1 MKKLWTILV
10 SFTLLI
16 SLFPQLASAAPS
28 KNFEKELTK
37 YLKEVSLV
45 RGFEVT
51 KDDIETSLSFYD
63 ESIENFESIGDL
75 KEALGEVIKADL
87 SNLDAI
93 YEDYNLTNESL
104 INLLHEN
111 GEELDDYI
119 FIWDLDET
127 VYFYTEETEEG
138 DFERDPNF
146 DKELVN
152 YLAKVSKERGFQVTL
167 EDIEASLKPYDFST
181 EEFESV
187 EELSEFLGDVIKAD
201 LSNLD
206 YFNENYGLDKQDLLQ
221 MLEENGEDI
230 NDYIYIDNLEE
241 TVWNLTGGGMDG
253 EVAEDFLPIF
263 EQELGLTEE
272 ELQRL
277 EDHLM
282 SLEDHLSN
290 PETVKRLEELGNR
303 MMAFEEFDVATE
315 LTAEQ
320 IAEMASI
327 YEELLSIF
335 KLNVSY
341 SLVKSGSES
350 PVSLLD
356 LMKLE
361 ELKGANLKIS
371 IYNIDG
377 KFLADL
383 LITGDMVDSDNLTNA
398 GGQIK
403 ESAKEVQKTIEKAPV
418 AKPVKQKIS
427 AHTNSEHQTVKG
439 AKLPNTASGYLP
451 SALLGLFIVLFGS
464 LMYRKIRKA

>member
-1 MKKLWTILV
+1 MKKLWTILL

-16 SLFPQLASAAPS
+16 SLFPQLALAAPS
-28 KNFEKELTK
+28 KNFDQELTK

-63 ESIENFESIGDL
+63 ESIKNFESIDDL
-75 KEALGEVIKADL
+75 KDALGEVIKADL

-104 INLLHEN
+104 IKLLHEN

-119 FIWDLDET
+119 FIWDLDEA
-127 VYFYTEETEEG
+127 VYFYAEEG

-146 DKELVN
+146 DKEFVN
-152 YLAKVSKERGFQVTL
+152 YLAKVSKERGFEVTK
-167 EDIEASLKPYDFST
+167 EDIEASLGLYDFST

-187 EELSEFLGDVIKAD
+187 DELSEFLGDVIKAD
-201 LSNLD
+201 LSNLN
-206 YFNENYGLDKQDLLQ
+206 YFNENYGLDKQAVLKL
-221 MLEENGEDI
+221 LEENGEDI

-253 EVAEDFLPIF
+253 EIAEDLLPIF
-263 EQELGLTEE
+263 EDELGLTEE

-282 SLEDHLSN
+282 SLEEHLSN
-290 PETVKRLEELGNR
+290 PETVKQLEELGNR

-371 IYNIDG
+371 IYSTDG

-383 LITGDMVDSDNLTNA
+383 LITGDMVDSDTLTNA

-403 ESAKEVQKTIEKAPV
+403 ESAKEVQKTIDKAPV

-427 AHTNSEHQTVKG
+427 THTKSEHQTVKG
-439 AKLPNTASGYLP
+439 AKLPNTASDYIP
-451 SALLGLFIVLFGS
+451 NALLGLCIVLFGS

>member
-28 KNFEKELTK
+28 KNFEQELTK

-45 RGFEVT
+45 RGFQVT

-63 ESIENFESIGDL
+63 ESIKNFESIGDL

-93 YEDYNLTNESL
+93 YDDYNLTNESL

-119 FIWDLDET
+119 FIWDLDEA
-127 VYFYTEETEEG
+127 VYFYTEEG

-152 YLAKVSKERGFQVTL
+152 YLAKVSKERGFQVTK
-167 EDIEASLKPYDFST
+167 EDIEASLELYDFSL

-206 YFNENYGLDKQDLLQ
+206 YFIENYGLDKQALLQ
-221 MLEENGEDI
+221 MLEENGENI

-241 TVWNLTGGGMDG
+241 TVWNLTGGGIDG
-253 EVAEDFLPIF
+253 EVAEDLLPIF

-272 ELQRL
+272 ELERL

-290 PETVKRLEELGNR
+290 PETVKQLEELGNR

-361 ELKGANLKIS
+361 ELKGANLKIM
-371 IYNIDG
+371 IYNTDG

-383 LITGDMVDSDNLTNA
+383 LITGEMVDSDTLTNA

-403 ESAKEVQKTIEKAPV
+403 ESAKEVQKTIEKAPI

-427 AHTNSEHQTVKG
+427 TNTTSEQQTVKG
-439 AKLPNTASGYLP
+439 AKLPNTASDYLP
-451 SALLGLFIVLFGS
+451 SALLGLFLVLIGS

>member
-1 MKKLWTILV
+1 MKKLWNTLLTL
-10 SFTLLI
+10 TLLI
-16 SLFPQLASAAPS
+16 SLFPQLASAAQS
-28 KNFEKELTK
+28 NNFEQELKK

-63 ESIENFESIGDL
+63 ESIKNFQSIDEL
-75 KEALGEVIKADL
+75 KDTLGETIKADL
-87 SNLDAI
+87 SNLKPI

-104 INLLHEN
+104 IKLLHEN

-119 FIWDLDET
+119 FIWDLDEA
-127 VYFYTEETEEG
+127 VYFYKEEG

-146 DKELVN
+146 DQELAN
-152 YLAKVSKERGFQVTL
+152 YLAKVSKERGFEVTK
-167 EDIEASLKPYDFST
+167 EDIEVSLEPYEIST
-181 EEFESV
+181 EDFESV

-206 YFNENYGLDKQDLLQ
+206 YFNENYELDKQSLLQ
-221 MLEENGEDI
+221 LLEENGEDI

-241 TVWNLTGGGMDG
+241 TVWTLTGEDLDG
-253 EVAEDFLPIF
+253 EVAEDLLPIF
-263 EQELGLTEE
+263 EEELGLTEE

-282 SLEDHLSN
+282 SLEEHLSN

-315 LTAEQ
+315 LSAEQ

-350 PVSLLD
+350 PISLFD
-356 LMKLE
+356 LMKMD
-361 ELKGANLKIS
+361 ELKGANLKIA
-371 IYNIDG
+371 IYTTDG

-383 LITGDMVDSDNLTNA
+383 LITGDMVDSDTLTNA
-398 GGQIK
+398 GQQIK
-403 ESAKEVQKTIEKAPV
+403 ESAKEVTKTIEKAPV

-427 AHTNSEHQTVKG
+427 SHTKSEHQTVKG
-439 AKLPNTASGYLP
+439 AKLPKTASDYIP
-451 SALLGLFIVLFGS
+451 NALLGLFIALLGCM
-464 LMYRKIRKA
+464 MYRKIRNA

>member
-1 MKKLWTILV
+1 MKKLWAILV

-28 KNFEKELTK
+28 KNFEQELTK

-63 ESIENFESIGDL
+63 ESIKNFDSIEDL
-75 KEALGEVIKADL
+75 KDALGEVIKADL

-104 INLLHEN
+104 IKLLNEN

-119 FIWDLDET
+119 FIWDLDEA
-127 VYFYTEETEEG
+127 VYFYSEEG

-146 DKELVN
+146 DKEFVN
-152 YLAKVSKERGFQVTL
+152 YLAEVSKVRGFEVTK
-167 EDIEASLKPYDFST
+167 EDIEASLEIYDFST

-187 EELSEFLGDVIKAD
+187 DELSEFLGDVIKAD

-206 YFNENYGLDKQDLLQ
+206 YFNENYGLDKQALLQ
-221 MLEENGEDI
+221 LLEENGEDI
-230 NDYIYIDNLEE
+230 SDYVYIDNLEE

-253 EVAEDFLPIF
+253 EVAEDLLPIF
-263 EQELGLTEE
+263 EEDFGLTEE

-282 SLEDHLSN
+282 SLEGHLSN
-290 PETVKRLEELGNR
+290 PETAKQLEELGNR

-335 KLNVSY
+335 KLKVSY
-341 SLVKSGSES
+341 ALVKSGSES

-371 IYNIDG
+371 IYSTDG

-383 LITGDMVDSDNLTNA
+383 LITGDMVDSDTLTNA

-427 AHTNSEHQTVKG
+427 TDTKSEHQTVKG
-439 AKLPNTASGYLP
+439 AKLPNTASDYIP
-451 SALLGLFIVLFGS
+451 NALLGLCIILFGS

>member
-28 KNFEKELTK
+28 KNFEQDLTK

-45 RGFEVT
+45 RGFQVT

-63 ESIENFESIGDL
+63 ESIKNFESIGDL

-93 YEDYNLTNESL
+93 YDDYNLTNESL

-119 FIWDLDET
+119 FIWDLDEA
-127 VYFYTEETEEG
+127 VYFYTEEG

-152 YLAKVSKERGFQVTL
+152 YLAKVSKERGFQVTK
-167 EDIEASLKPYDFST
+167 EDIEASLELYDFSL

-206 YFNENYGLDKQDLLQ
+206 YFNENYGLDKQALLQ
-221 MLEENGEDI
+221 MLEENGENI

-241 TVWNLTGGGMDG
+241 TVWNLTGGGIDG
-253 EVAEDFLPIF
+253 EVAEDILPIF

-290 PETVKRLEELGNR
+290 PETVKQLEELGNR

-361 ELKGANLKIS
+361 ELKGANLNIM
-371 IYNIDG
+371 IYNTDG

-383 LITGDMVDSDNLTNA
+383 LITGEMVDSDTLTNA

-403 ESAKEVQKTIEKAPV
+403 ESAKEVQKTIEKAPI

-427 AHTNSEHQTVKG
+427 TNTTSEQQTVKG
-439 AKLPNTASGYLP
+439 AKLPNTASDYLP
-451 SALLGLFIVLFGS
+451 SALLGLFLVLIGS

>member
-1 MKKLWTILV
+1 MKKLLTILL
-10 SFTLLI
+10 SITMLI

-28 KNFEKELTK
+28 NNFEQELTK
-37 YLKEVSLV
+37 YLKKVSDV

-51 KDDIETSLSFYD
+51 KDDIESSLSTYD
-63 ESIENFESIGDL
+63 ESIKDFQSIDDL
-75 KEALGEVIKADL
+75 KETLGEVIKADL
-87 SNLDAI
+87 SNLDII
-93 YEDYNLTNESL
+93 YEDYNLTNEGL
-104 INLLHEN
+104 IKLLHEN

-119 FIWDLDET
+119 FIWDLDEA
-127 VYFYTEETEEG
+127 VYFYTEEG
-138 DFERDPNF
+138 DFEQDPNF
-146 DKELVN
+146 DQDLVK
-152 YLAKVSKERGFQVTL
+152 YLTKVSKERGFAVTKD
-167 EDIEASLKPYDFST
+167 DIEESLDTYDLST
-181 EEFESV
+181 EDFESV

-206 YFNENYGLDKQDLLQ
+206 YFNENYGLDKQPLLQ
-221 MLEENGEDI
+221 LLKENGKDF

-241 TVWNLTGGGMDG
+241 TVWTITGGDLEG
-253 EVAEDFLPIF
+253 EVADDLLPIF
-263 EQELGLTEE
+263 EGDLGLTEE

-277 EDHLM
+277 EDHLIT
-282 SLEDHLSN
+282 LEDHLSD

-303 MMAFEEFDVATE
+303 MMAFEDFDVATE
-315 LTAEQ
+315 LTAGQ

-335 KLNVSY
+335 KLKVSY

-361 ELKGANLKIS
+361 ELKGANLKIA
-371 IYNIDG
+371 IYTTDG

-383 LITGDMVDSDNLTNA
+383 LITGEMVDSNTLTNA
-398 GGQIK
+398 GQQLK
-403 ESAKEVQKTIEKAPV
+403 DSAKEVTRSIEKAPV

-427 AHTNSEHQTVKG
+427 TIKKSEHHTVKG
-439 AKLPNTASGYLP
+439 AKLPKTASDYIP
-451 SALLGLFIVLFGS
+451 NALLGLFIVLFGS

>member
-1 MKKLWTILV
+1 
-10 SFTLLI
+10 
-16 SLFPQLASAAPS
+16 
-28 KNFEKELTK
+28 
-37 YLKEVSLV
+37 
-45 RGFEVT
+45 
-51 KDDIETSLSFYD
+51 
-63 ESIENFESIGDL
+63 
-75 KEALGEVIKADL
+75 
-87 SNLDAI
+87 
-93 YEDYNLTNESL
+93 
-104 INLLHEN
+104 
-111 GEELDDYI
+111 
-119 FIWDLDET
+119 
-127 VYFYTEETEEG
+127 
-138 DFERDPNF
+138 
-146 DKELVN
+146 
-152 YLAKVSKERGFQVTL
+152 
-167 EDIEASLKPYDFST
+167 
-181 EEFESV
+181 
-187 EELSEFLGDVIKAD
+187 
-201 LSNLD
+201 
-206 YFNENYGLDKQDLLQ
+206 
-221 MLEENGEDI
+221 
-230 NDYIYIDNLEE
+230 
-241 TVWNLTGGGMDG
+241 MDG
-253 EVAEDFLPIF
+253 EVVEDLLPIF
-263 EQELGLTEE
+263 EEDLGLTEE

-282 SLEDHLSN
+282 SLEEHLSN

-371 IYNIDG
+371 IYSTDG

-383 LITGDMVDSDNLTNA
+383 LITGEMVDSDTLTNA

-427 AHTNSEHQTVKG
+427 THTKSEHQTVKG
-439 AKLPNTASGYLP
+439 AKLPNTASDYIP
-451 SALLGLFIVLFGS
+451 NALLGLCIVLLGS

>member
-28 KNFEKELTK
+28 KNFEQELTK
-37 YLKEVSLV
+37 YLKEISLV

-63 ESIENFESIGDL
+63 ESINNFESIDDL
-75 KEALGEVIKADL
+75 KDALGEVIKADL
-87 SNLDAI
+87 SNLDTI

-104 INLLHEN
+104 IKLMREN

-119 FIWDLDET
+119 FIWDLDEA
-127 VYFYTEETEEG
+127 VYFYTEEG

-152 YLAKVSKERGFQVTL
+152 YLAKVSKERGFEVTK
-167 EDIEASLKPYDFST
+167 EDIEASLELYDFST

-206 YFNENYGLDKQDLLQ
+206 YFNEYYGMNKQALLQ

-241 TVWNLTGGGMDG
+241 TVWNLSDGALDG
-253 EVAEDFLPIF
+253 EVAEDLLPIF
-263 EQELGLTEE
+263 EEELGLTEE

-335 KLNVSY
+335 KLNISY

-361 ELKGANLKIS
+361 ELKGANLKIA
-371 IYNIDG
+371 IYNTEG

-383 LITGDMVDSDNLTNA
+383 LITGDMVDSDTLTNA

-427 AHTNSEHQTVKG
+427 THTKTEHQTVKG
-439 AKLPNTASGYLP
+439 AKLPNTASDYIP
-451 SALLGLFIVLFGS
+451 NALLGLCIILFGS

>member
-1 MKKLWTILV
+1 MKKLWIILV

-28 KNFEKELTK
+28 KNFEQELTK

-63 ESIENFESIGDL
+63 ESIKNFESIDDL
-75 KEALGEVIKADL
+75 KEALGEVIKADS
-87 SNLDAI
+87 SNLDTI

-104 INLLHEN
+104 IQLLHEN

-119 FIWDLDET
+119 FIWDLDEA
-127 VYFYTEETEEG
+127 VYFYAEEG

-152 YLAKVSKERGFQVTL
+152 YLAKVSKERGFEVTK
-167 EDIEASLKPYDFST
+167 EDIEASLKLYDFNT

-187 EELSEFLGDVIKAD
+187 KELSEFLGDVIKAD

-206 YFNENYGLDKQDLLQ
+206 YFNENYGLDKQALLQ

-253 EVAEDFLPIF
+253 EVADDLLPIF
-263 EQELGLTEE
+263 EEELGLTEE

-282 SLEDHLSN
+282 SLEEHLSN

-320 IAEMASI
+320 LAEMASI

-361 ELKGANLKIS
+361 ELKGANLKIL
-371 IYNIDG
+371 IYTTDG

-383 LITGDMVDSDNLTNA
+383 LITGEMVDSDTLTNA

-418 AKPVKQKIS
+418 AKPVKQKIIT
-427 AHTNSEHQTVKG
+427 HTNSEHQTVKG
-439 AKLPNTASGYLP
+439 AKLPNTASDYLP

>member
-1 MKKLWTILV
+1 MKKLWAILV

-28 KNFEKELTK
+28 KNFEQELTK

-63 ESIENFESIGDL
+63 ESINNFESIGDL

-93 YEDYNLTNESL
+93 YDDYNLTNERL

-119 FIWDLDET
+119 FIWDLDEA
-127 VYFYTEETEEG
+127 VYFYTEEG

-152 YLAKVSKERGFQVTL
+152 YLAKVSKERGFQVTK
-167 EDIEASLKPYDFST
+167 EDIEASLELYDFSL

-187 EELSEFLGDVIKAD
+187 EELSEFLGDVIRAD

-206 YFNENYGLDKQDLLQ
+206 YFNENYGLDKQALLQ

-241 TVWNLTGGGMDG
+241 TVWNLTGGGIDG
-253 EVAEDFLPIF
+253 EVAEDILPIF

-282 SLEDHLSN
+282 SLEDHFSN
-290 PETVKRLEELGNR
+290 PETVKQLEELGNR

-320 IAEMASI
+320 IAEIVSI

-361 ELKGANLKIS
+361 ELKGANLKIM
-371 IYNIDG
+371 IYNTDG

-383 LITGDMVDSDNLTNA
+383 LITGEMVDSDTLTNA

-427 AHTNSEHQTVKG
+427 THTNSEHQTVKA
-439 AKLPNTASGYLP
+439 AKLPNTASDYLP
-451 SALLGLFIVLFGS
+451 SALLGLFLVLLGS

>member
-1 MKKLWTILV
+1 MKKLWTILI

-16 SLFPQLASAAPS
+16 SLFPQLTSAAPS
-28 KNFEKELTK
+28 KNFEQDLTK

-45 RGFEVT
+45 RGFQVT

-63 ESIENFESIGDL
+63 ESIKNFESIGDL

-93 YEDYNLTNESL
+93 YDDYNLTNESL

-119 FIWDLDET
+119 FIWDLDEA
-127 VYFYTEETEEG
+127 VYFYTEEG

-146 DKELVN
+146 DKELVI
-152 YLAKVSKERGFQVTL
+152 YLAKVSKERGFQVTK
-167 EDIEASLKPYDFST
+167 EDIEASLELYDFSL

-206 YFNENYGLDKQDLLQ
+206 YFNENYGLDKQALLQ
-221 MLEENGEDI
+221 MLEENGENI

-241 TVWNLTGGGMDG
+241 TVWNLTGGGIDG
-253 EVAEDFLPIF
+253 EVAEDLLPIF

-272 ELQRL
+272 ELERL

-290 PETVKRLEELGNR
+290 PETVKQLEELGNR

-361 ELKGANLKIS
+361 ELKGANLKIM
-371 IYNIDG
+371 IYNTDG

-383 LITGDMVDSDNLTNA
+383 LITGEMVDSDTLTNA

-403 ESAKEVQKTIEKAPV
+403 ESAKEVQKTIEKAPI

-427 AHTNSEHQTVKG
+427 TNTTSEQQTVKG
-439 AKLPNTASGYLP
+439 AKLPNTASDYLP
-451 SALLGLFIVLFGS
+451 SALLGLFLVLIGS

>member
-10 SFTLLI
+10 SFALLI

-28 KNFEKELTK
+28 KNFDQELTK

-63 ESIENFESIGDL
+63 ESIKNFESIGDL

-104 INLLHEN
+104 NNLLQEN

-119 FIWDLDET
+119 FIWDLDEA
-127 VYFYTEETEEG
+127 VYFFTEEG

-146 DKELVN
+146 DKELVS
-152 YLAKVSKERGFQVTL
+152 YLAKVSKERGFEVTK
-167 EDIEASLKPYDFST
+167 EDIEASLESYDFSL

-206 YFNENYGLDKQDLLQ
+206 YFNENYGLDKQALLQ
-221 MLEENGEDI
+221 MLEKNGEDI
-230 NDYIYIDNLEE
+230 SDYIYMDHLEE

-253 EVAEDFLPIF
+253 EVAEDLLPIF
-263 EQELGLTEE
+263 EEELGLTEE

-282 SLEDHLSN
+282 SLEEHLSN
-290 PETVKRLEELGNR
+290 PETVKQLEDLGNR

-350 PVSLLD
+350 PVSLMD

-361 ELKGANLKIS
+361 ELKGANLKIN
-371 IYNIDG
+371 IYNTDG

-383 LITGDMVDSDNLTNA
+383 LITGEMVDSDTLTNA

-427 AHTNSEHQTVKG
+427 THTNSEHQTVKG
-439 AKLPNTASGYLP
+439 AKLPNTASDYLP
-451 SALLGLFIVLFGS
+451 SALLGLFLVLVGS

>member
-16 SLFPQLASAAPS
+16 SLFPQLASAASS
-28 KNFEKELTK
+28 KNFEQELSK

-93 YEDYNLTNESL
+93 YDDYNLTNESL

-119 FIWDLDET
+119 FIWDLDEA
-127 VYFYTEETEEG
+127 VYFYTEEG

-152 YLAKVSKERGFQVTL
+152 YLAKVSKERGFQVTK
-167 EDIEASLKPYDFST
+167 EDIEASLELYDLST

-201 LSNLD
+201 LSNLN
-206 YFNENYGLDKQDLLQ
+206 YFNENYGLDKQALLQ
-221 MLEENGEDI
+221 MLEENGENI

-253 EVAEDFLPIF
+253 EVAEDLLPIF

-282 SLEDHLSN
+282 SLEDHLSS
-290 PETVKRLEELGNR
+290 PETVKQLEELGNR

-356 LMKLE
+356 LMQLE
-361 ELKGANLKIS
+361 ELKGANLKIA
-371 IYNIDG
+371 IFNTDG

-383 LITGDMVDSDNLTNA
+383 LITGDMVDSDTLTNA

-403 ESAKEVQKTIEKAPV
+403 ESAKEVQKKIEKAPV

-427 AHTNSEHQTVKG
+427 TQTNSVHQTVKG
-439 AKLPNTASGYLP
+439 AKLPNTASDYLP
-451 SALLGLFIVLFGS
+451 SALLGLLLVLFGS

>member
-28 KNFEKELTK
+28 KNFEQDLTK

-45 RGFEVT
+45 RGFQVT

-63 ESIENFESIGDL
+63 ESIKNFESIGDL

-93 YEDYNLTNESL
+93 YDDYNLTNESL

-119 FIWDLDET
+119 FIWDLDEA
-127 VYFYTEETEEG
+127 VYFYTEEG

-152 YLAKVSKERGFQVTL
+152 YLAKVSKERGFQVTK
-167 EDIEASLKPYDFST
+167 EDIEASLELYDFSL

-187 EELSEFLGDVIKAD
+187 EELSEFLGNVIKAD

-206 YFNENYGLDKQDLLQ
+206 YFNENYGLDKQALLQ
-221 MLEENGEDI
+221 MLEENGENI

-241 TVWNLTGGGMDG
+241 TVWNLTGRGIDG
-253 EVAEDFLPIF
+253 EVAEDLLPIF

-290 PETVKRLEELGNR
+290 PETVKQLEELGNR

-361 ELKGANLKIS
+361 ELKGANLKIM
-371 IYNIDG
+371 IYNTDG

-383 LITGDMVDSDNLTNA
+383 LITGEMVDSDTLTNA

-403 ESAKEVQKTIEKAPV
+403 ESAKEVQKTIEKAPI

-427 AHTNSEHQTVKG
+427 TNTTSEQQTVKG
-439 AKLPNTASGYLP
+439 AKLPNTASDYLP
-451 SALLGLFIVLFGS
+451 SALLGLFLVLFGS

>member
-1 MKKLWTILV
+1 MKKLLTILL
-10 SFTLLI
+10 SITMLI
-16 SLFPQLASAAPS
+16 SLFPQLTLAAQS
-28 KNFEKELTK
+28 NNFEQELTK
-37 YLKEVSLV
+37 YLKEVSHV

-51 KDDIETSLSFYD
+51 KDDIENSLSYYD
-63 ESIENFESIGDL
+63 EGIENFQSIDDL
-75 KEALGEVIKADL
+75 KDALGEVIKADL

-93 YEDYNLTNESL
+93 YEDNNLTHEGL
-104 INLLHEN
+104 IKLLHEN

-119 FIWDLDET
+119 FIWNLDEA
-127 VYFYTEETEEG
+127 VYFYAEEG

-146 DKELVN
+146 DQELVK
-152 YLAKVSKERGFQVTL
+152 YLARVSKERGFEVTK
-167 EDIEASLKPYDFST
+167 EDIEASLDLYDFST

-206 YFNENYGLDKQDLLQ
+206 YFNEAYGLDKQSLLQ

-241 TVWNLTGGGMDG
+241 TVWTLTGGELEG
-253 EVAEDFLPIF
+253 EVVEDLLPIF
-263 EQELGLTEE
+263 EEELGLTEE
-272 ELQRL
+272 ELLRL

-282 SLEDHLSN
+282 SLEEHLSD
-290 PETVKRLEELGNR
+290 PATVERLEELGNR
-303 MMAFEEFDVATE
+303 MMDFEEFEVATE

-335 KLNVSY
+335 KLKVSY
-341 SLVKSGSES
+341 SLVKSGTES

-361 ELKGANLKIS
+361 ELKGANLKIA
-371 IYNIDG
+371 IYTIDG

-383 LITGDMVDSDNLTNA
+383 LITGDMVDSNTVTNA
-398 GGQIK
+398 GQQIK
-403 ESAKEVQKTIEKAPV
+403 ESAKEVTKTIEKAPV
-418 AKPVKQKIS
+418 AKPVKQKIIS
-427 AHTNSEHQTVKG
+427 THKNSEHQTVKG
-439 AKLPNTASGYLP
+439 AKLPNTASDYIP
-451 SALLGLFIVLFGS
+451 NALLGLFIVLFGS

>member
-28 KNFEKELTK
+28 KNFEQELTK

-51 KDDIETSLSFYD
+51 RDDIETSLSYYD
-63 ESIENFESIGDL
+63 ESIKNFESIGDL

-119 FIWDLDET
+119 FIWDLDEA
-127 VYFYTEETEEG
+127 VYFYAEEG

-152 YLAKVSKERGFQVTL
+152 YLANVSKERGFEVTK
-167 EDIEASLKPYDFST
+167 EDIEASLELYDLST

-206 YFNENYGLDKQDLLQ
+206 YFNENYGLDKQALLQ

-241 TVWNLTGGGMDG
+241 TVWTHTGGGMDG
-253 EVAEDFLPIF
+253 EVAEDLLPIF
-263 EQELGLTEE
+263 EEELGLTEE

-290 PETVKRLEELGNR
+290 PETVKQLEELGNR

-361 ELKGANLKIS
+361 ELKGANLKIA
-371 IYNIDG
+371 IYTTDG

-383 LITGDMVDSDNLTNA
+383 LITGDMVDSDTLTNA

-403 ESAKEVQKTIEKAPV
+403 ESAKEVKKTIEKAPV

-427 AHTNSEHQTVKG
+427 TQPESEHQTVKG
-439 AKLPNTASGYLP
+439 AKLPNTASDYLP

>member
-16 SLFPQLASAAPS
+16 SLFPQLAWAAPK
-28 KNFEKELTK
+28 KNFEQELTK

-63 ESIENFESIGDL
+63 ESIENFESIDDL
-75 KEALGEVIKADL
+75 KDALGEVIKADL

-104 INLLHEN
+104 NKLLHEN

-119 FIWDLDET
+119 FIWDLDEA
-127 VYFYTEETEEG
+127 VYFYAEEG

-146 DKELVN
+146 DKEFVN
-152 YLAKVSKERGFQVTL
+152 YLAKVSKVRGFEVTK
-167 EDIEASLKPYDFST
+167 EDIEAALELYDFST

-206 YFNENYGLDKQDLLQ
+206 YFNKNYGLDKQALLQ
-221 MLEENGEDI
+221 LLEENGENI
-230 NDYIYIDNLEE
+230 NDYIYIDDLEE
-241 TVWNLTGGGMDG
+241 TVWNLTGGGIDG
-253 EVAEDFLPIF
+253 EVAEDLLPIF
-263 EQELGLTEE
+263 EEELGLTEE

-282 SLEDHLSN
+282 SLEEHLSN
-290 PETVKRLEELGNR
+290 PETVKQLEKLGNR

-335 KLNVSY
+335 KLKVSY

-371 IYNIDG
+371 IYSIDG

-383 LITGDMVDSDNLTNA
+383 LITGDMVDSDTIINA

-427 AHTNSEHQTVKG
+427 TNAKSEHQTVKG
-439 AKLPNTASGYLP
+439 AKLPNTASDYIP
-451 SALLGLFIVLFGS
+451 NALLGLCIVLFGS

>member
-1 MKKLWTILV
+1 MKKLWNTLL
-10 SFTLLI
+10 SLTLLI
-16 SLFPQLASAAPS
+16 SLFPQLASAAQS
-28 KNFEKELTK
+28 NNFDQEFKK

-63 ESIENFESIGDL
+63 ESIKNFQSIDEL
-75 KEALGEVIKADL
+75 KDTLGEVIKADL
-87 SNLDAI
+87 SNLKPI

-104 INLLHEN
+104 IKLLNEN

-119 FIWDLDET
+119 FFWDLDEA
-127 VYFYTEETEEG
+127 VYFYKEEG

-146 DKELVN
+146 DQELVN
-152 YLAKVSKERGFQVTL
+152 YLAKVSKERGFEVTK
-167 EDIEASLKPYDFST
+167 EDIEVSLEPYEMST
-181 EEFESV
+181 EDFESV

-206 YFNENYGLDKQDLLQ
+206 YFNENYELDKQSLLQ
-221 MLEENGEDI
+221 LLEENGEDI

-241 TVWNLTGGGMDG
+241 TVWTLTGGELDG
-253 EVAEDFLPIF
+253 EVAEDLLPIF
-263 EQELGLTEE
+263 EEELGLTEE

-282 SLEDHLSN
+282 SLEEHLSN

-315 LTAEQ
+315 LSAEQ

-335 KLNVSY
+335 KLKVSY

-350 PVSLLD
+350 PISLFD
-356 LMKLE
+356 LMKMD
-361 ELKGANLKIS
+361 ELKGANLKIA
-371 IYNIDG
+371 IYTTDG

-383 LITGDMVDSDNLTNA
+383 LITGDMVDSDTLTNA
-398 GGQIK
+398 GQQIK
-403 ESAKEVQKTIEKAPV
+403 ESAKEVAKTIEKAPV

-427 AHTNSEHQTVKG
+427 SHTKSEHQTVKG
-439 AKLPNTASGYLP
+439 AKLPKTASDYIP
-451 SALLGLFIVLFGS
+451 NALLGLFIVLLGCM
-464 LMYRKIRKA
+464 MYRKIRNA

>member
-1 MKKLWTILV
+1 MKKLWTILI

-28 KNFEKELTK
+28 KNFELELTK

-51 KDDIETSLSFYD
+51 KDDIETSLSYYD
-63 ESIENFESIGDL
+63 ESIKNFESISDL

-87 SNLDAI
+87 SNLDTI
-93 YEDYNLTNESL
+93 YEDYDLTNESL

-119 FIWDLDET
+119 FIWDLDEA
-127 VYFYTEETEEG
+127 VYFYAEEG

-152 YLAKVSKERGFQVTL
+152 YLAKVSKERGFEVTK
-167 EDIEASLKPYDFST
+167 EDIEASLELYDLSM

-206 YFNENYGLDKQDLLQ
+206 YFNENYGLDKQALLL

-241 TVWNLTGGGMDG
+241 TVWTHTGGGMDG
-253 EVAEDFLPIF
+253 EVAEDLLPIF
-263 EQELGLTEE
+263 EEEIGLTEE

-290 PETVKRLEELGNR
+290 PETVKQLEELGNR

-361 ELKGANLKIS
+361 ELKGANLKIA
-371 IYNIDG
+371 IYTTDG

-383 LITGDMVDSDNLTNA
+383 LITGDMVDSDTLTNA

-403 ESAKEVQKTIEKAPV
+403 ESAKEVKKTIEKVPV
-418 AKPVKQKIS
+418 AKPEKQKIS
-427 AHTNSEHQTVKG
+427 TQPKSEHQTVKG
-439 AKLPNTASGYLP
+439 AKLPNTASDYLP

>member
-1 MKKLWTILV
+1 
-10 SFTLLI
+10 
-16 SLFPQLASAAPS
+16 
-28 KNFEKELTK
+28 
-37 YLKEVSLV
+37 
-45 RGFEVT
+45 
-51 KDDIETSLSFYD
+51 
-63 ESIENFESIGDL
+63 
-75 KEALGEVIKADL
+75 
-87 SNLDAI
+87 
-93 YEDYNLTNESL
+93 
-104 INLLHEN
+104 
-111 GEELDDYI
+111 
-119 FIWDLDET
+119 
-127 VYFYTEETEEG
+127 
-138 DFERDPNF
+138 
-146 DKELVN
+146 
-152 YLAKVSKERGFQVTL
+152 
-167 EDIEASLKPYDFST
+167 
-181 EEFESV
+181 
-187 EELSEFLGDVIKAD
+187 
-201 LSNLD
+201 
-206 YFNENYGLDKQDLLQ
+206 LDKQALLQ

-253 EVAEDFLPIF
+253 EVAEDILPIF

-290 PETVKRLEELGNR
+290 PETVKQLEELGNR

-371 IYNIDG
+371 IYNTDG

-383 LITGDMVDSDNLTNA
+383 LITGDMVDSDTLTNA

-427 AHTNSEHQTVKG
+427 AHTKSEQQTVKG
-439 AKLPNTASGYLP
+439 AKLPNTASDYLP
-451 SALLGLFIVLFGS
+451 SALLGLFLVLLGS

>member
-1 MKKLWTILV
+1 MKKLWAILV

-16 SLFPQLASAAPS
+16 SLYPQLASAAPS
-28 KNFEKELTK
+28 KNFEQELTK

-63 ESIENFESIGDL
+63 ESIKNFESIGDL

-93 YEDYNLTNESL
+93 YEDYSLTNESL

-119 FIWDLDET
+119 FIWDLDEA
-127 VYFYTEETEEG
+127 VYFYTEEG

-152 YLAKVSKERGFQVTL
+152 YLAKVSKERGLEVTK
-167 EDIEASLKPYDFST
+167 EDIEASLELYDFSL

-206 YFNENYGLDKQDLLQ
+206 YFNENYELDKQALLQ

-253 EVAEDFLPIF
+253 EVADDLLPIF
-263 EQELGLTEE
+263 EEELGLTEE

-282 SLEDHLSN
+282 SLEEHLSN
-290 PETVKRLEELGNR
+290 PETVKQLEELGNR

-327 YEELLSIF
+327 YEEFLSIF

-350 PVSLLD
+350 PVSLMD

-361 ELKGANLKIS
+361 ELKGANLKIA
-371 IYNIDG
+371 IYNTDG

-383 LITGDMVDSDNLTNA
+383 LITGEMVDSDTLTNA
-398 GGQIK
+398 GWQIK
-403 ESAKEVQKTIEKAPV
+403 ESAKEVQKTNEKAPV

-427 AHTNSEHQTVKG
+427 THTNSEHQTVKG
-439 AKLPNTASGYLP
+439 AKLPNTASDYLP
-451 SALLGLFIVLFGS
+451 SALLGLFLVLFGS

>member
-1 MKKLWTILV
+1 MKKLWAILV
-10 SFTLLI
+10 SFALLI

-28 KNFEKELTK
+28 KNFEQELTK

-63 ESIENFESIGDL
+63 ESIKNFESIGDL

-87 SNLDAI
+87 SNLNAI

-104 INLLHEN
+104 NNLLQEN

-119 FIWDLDET
+119 FIWDLDEA
-127 VYFYTEETEEG
+127 VYFFTEEG

-146 DKELVN
+146 DKELVS
-152 YLAKVSKERGFQVTL
+152 YLAKVSKERGFEVTK
-167 EDIEASLKPYDFST
+167 EDIEASLELYDFSL

-187 EELSEFLGDVIKAD
+187 DELSEFLGDVIKAD

-206 YFNENYGLDKQDLLQ
+206 YFNENYGLDKQALLQ

-230 NDYIYIDNLEE
+230 SDYIYMDHLEE

-253 EVAEDFLPIF
+253 EIAGDLLPIF
-263 EQELGLTEE
+263 EEELGLTEE

-282 SLEDHLSN
+282 SLEEHLSN
-290 PETVKRLEELGNR
+290 PETVKQLEELGNR

-320 IAEMASI
+320 IAELASI

-350 PVSLLD
+350 PVSLMD

-361 ELKGANLKIS
+361 ELKGANLKIE
-371 IYNIDG
+371 IYNTDG

-383 LITGDMVDSDNLTNA
+383 LITGEMVDSDTLTNA
-398 GGQIK
+398 GVQIK

-427 AHTNSEHQTVKG
+427 THTNSEHQTVKG
-439 AKLPNTASGYLP
+439 AKLPNTASDYLP
-451 SALLGLFIVLFGS
+451 RALLGLFLVLFGS

>member
-16 SLFPQLASAAPS
+16 SLFPQLASAAPK
-28 KNFEKELTK
+28 KNFEQELTK

-63 ESIENFESIGDL
+63 ESIKNFESIDDL
-75 KEALGEVIKADL
+75 KDALGEVIKADL

-93 YEDYNLTNESL
+93 YEDYNLTSESL
-104 INLLHEN
+104 IKLLHEN

-119 FIWDLDET
+119 FIWDLDEA
-127 VYFYTEETEEG
+127 VYFYAEEG

-146 DKELVN
+146 DKEFVN
-152 YLAKVSKERGFQVTL
+152 YLAKVSKVRGFEVTK
-167 EDIEASLKPYDFST
+167 EDIEATLELYDFST

-187 EELSEFLGDVIKAD
+187 DELSEFLGDVIKAD

-206 YFNENYGLDKQDLLQ
+206 YFNENYGLDKQALLQ
-221 MLEENGEDI
+221 LLKENGEDI

-253 EVAEDFLPIF
+253 EVAEGLLPIF
-263 EQELGLTEE
+263 EELGLTEE

-282 SLEDHLSN
+282 SLEEHLSN
-290 PETVKRLEELGNR
+290 PETIKRLEELGNR

-335 KLNVSY
+335 KLKVSY

-371 IYNIDG
+371 IYSIDG

-383 LITGDMVDSDNLTNA
+383 LITGEMVDSDTLTNA

-427 AHTNSEHQTVKG
+427 THTNSEHQTVKG
-439 AKLPNTASGYLP
+439 AKLPNTASDYIP
-451 SALLGLFIVLFGS
+451 NALLGLCIVLFGS
-464 LMYRKIRKA
+464 LMYRRIRKA

>member
-10 SFTLLI
+10 SFALLI

-28 KNFEKELTK
+28 KNFDQELTK

-63 ESIENFESIGDL
+63 ESIKNFESIGDL

-104 INLLHEN
+104 NNLLQEN

-119 FIWDLDET
+119 FIWDLDEA
-127 VYFYTEETEEG
+127 VYFFTEEG

-146 DKELVN
+146 DKELVS
-152 YLAKVSKERGFQVTL
+152 YLAKVSKERGFEVTK
-167 EDIEASLKPYDFST
+167 EDIEASLESYDFSL

-206 YFNENYGLDKQDLLQ
+206 YFNENYGLDKQALLQ

-230 NDYIYIDNLEE
+230 SDYIYMDHLEE

-253 EVAEDFLPIF
+253 EVAEDLLPIF
-263 EQELGLTEE
+263 EEELGLTEE

-282 SLEDHLSN
+282 SLEEHLSN
-290 PETVKRLEELGNR
+290 PETVKQLEELGNR

-350 PVSLLD
+350 PVSLMD

-361 ELKGANLKIS
+361 ELKGANLKID
-371 IYNIDG
+371 IYNTDG

-383 LITGDMVDSDNLTNA
+383 LITGEMVDSDTLTNA

-427 AHTNSEHQTVKG
+427 THTNSEHQTVKG
-439 AKLPNTASGYLP
+439 AKLPNTASDYLP
-451 SALLGLFIVLFGS
+451 SALLGLFLVLVGS

>member
-28 KNFEKELTK
+28 KNFEQELTK
-37 YLKEVSLV
+37 YLKEISLV

-63 ESIENFESIGDL
+63 ESINNFESIDDL
-75 KEALGEVIKADL
+75 KDALGEVIKADL
-87 SNLDAI
+87 SNLDTI

-104 INLLHEN
+104 IKLMREN

-119 FIWDLDET
+119 FIWDLDEA
-127 VYFYTEETEEG
+127 VYFYTEEG

-152 YLAKVSKERGFQVTL
+152 YLAKVSKERGFEVTK
-167 EDIEASLKPYDFST
+167 EDIEASLELYDFST

-206 YFNENYGLDKQDLLQ
+206 YFNENYGMDKQALLQ

-241 TVWNLTGGGMDG
+241 TVWNLSDGALDG
-253 EVAEDFLPIF
+253 EVAEDLLPIF
-263 EQELGLTEE
+263 EEELGLTEE

-361 ELKGANLKIS
+361 ELKGANLKIA
-371 IYNIDG
+371 IYNTEG

-383 LITGDMVDSDNLTNA
+383 LITGDMVDSDTLTNA

-403 ESAKEVQKTIEKAPV
+403 ESAKEVQKPLKR
-418 AKPVKQKIS
+418 
-427 AHTNSEHQTVKG
+427 HQ
-439 AKLPNTASGYLP
+439 
-451 SALLGLFIVLFGS
+451 LLNQ
-464 LMYRKIRKA
+464 